1 MTSMFKKVRLIY
13 AFNIYNLVN
22 CYTFIYYSKYCC
34 IPVVMTDYTSHVRY
48 LQVIRGL
55 NPRVVINRVF

>member
-13 AFNIYNLVN
+13 AFNIYNLGN
-22 CYTFIYYSKYCC
+22 CYTFIYYPTYCC
-34 IPVVMTDYTSHVRY
+34 IPVVMTDHTSHVRY

-55 NPRVVINRVF
+55 NTSVVINRVF